1 MAGNIDLHTHTIYSD
16 GGLTPN
22 QLVVKAKE
30 VGLKA
35 IALTDHDNIAA
46 TEVAI
51 LKGKELGVEVIP
63 AIELTVYVD
72 ENTDLH
78 ILGLFIDHRNRQLR
92 KKLEFY
98 QKEREDK
105 SRKVVKNLNGFG
117 FRLEFNEVKKLA
129 KGTIAAPHIAF
140 LVIGKKENEAKL
152 VEEFGK
158 MPTTGEFIQ
167 SYLTT
172 GAKAYEPR
180 SAATPYEAI
189 DLIHE
194 AGGLAILAHPC
205 WNLVEKDGK
214 KLVFNDKVID
224 DLVKIGLDG
233 IEVYAHRDNEEDTKK
248 CVEHYEKLVS
258 KLKLAVSGGSDFHE
272 FGSAGKDLGFENFYL
287 KIPYS
292 ILVDLRKRVK
302 PVE

>member
-1 MAGNIDLHTHTIYSD
+1 MAANVDLHTHTIYSD

-63 AIELTVYVD
+63 SIELTVYVD
-72 ENTDLH
+72 ETTDLH

-140 LVIGKKENEAKL
+140 LVISKKENEAKL
-152 VEEFGK
+152 MEEFGK

-167 SYLTT
+167 SYLVT

-205 WNLVEKDGK
+205 WNLVEKVGK
-214 KLVFNDKVID
+214 KLVFNDKVIEN
-224 DLVKIGLDG
+224 LVKIGLDG
-233 IEVYAHRDNEEDTKK
+233 LEVYAHRENEADTRK
-248 CVEHYEKLVS
+248 CVEHFEKVAA
-258 KLKLAVSGGSDFHE
+258 KYKLAVSGGSDFHD
-272 FGSAGKDLGFENFYL
+272 FGSAGKDLGFEGFYL
-287 KIPYS
+287 KVPYS
-292 ILVDLRKRVK
+292 ILENLKKRVK
-302 PVE
+302 PV